1 MRYETPEMLVLVFK
15 AEDVIK
21 TSSLEKVPDPDEGFD
36 FST

>member
-1 MRYETPEMLVLVFK
+1 MRYETPEMLILILK

-21 TSSLEKVPDPDEGFD
+21 TSSLENVQDPNEGFD